1 MMGEFD
7 ENVAD
12 VSHDASE
19 QDVSTETYSIAD
31 SVLREPSAPSEYDA
45 PPQSWKREVA
55 ERHWGKL
62 DPELRGYLHS
72 REKEAGGKISE
83 LGRRASELEGVST
96 RYQPIDSIFE
106 RYRPH
111 IPEGLEPAQAIESL
125 LMAQRMLAEPETRQ
139 QAIGQLLQMYG
150 VDPLQLLPPQHREQ
164 FETAQRELQTTK
176 QAEVQRTLDEF
187 TKGKDYYPE
196 IRDAVIQEILA
207 IRKGAPG
214 LDNATVL
221 KLAHDRVVDRTGVK
235 GRLDAQAKAE
245 QEGRTAQALAER
257 LKEMQEREAKRKE
270 ENDRLIKAARRAAGV
285 NVKSSPVRAAPRTLD
300 DDLRAIA
307 HRVYGT

>member
-7 ENVAD
+7 ETVAD

-19 QDVSTETYSIAD
+19 QDVSTETYSTAEEI
-31 SVLREPSAPSEYDA
+31 LRQPSAASEYDA

-55 ERHWGKL
+55 ERHWSNL

-96 RYQPIDSIFE
+96 RYQPIEGVFE
-106 RYRPH
+106 RYRPD

-125 LMAQRMLAEPETRQ
+125 LMAQRMLSQPETRQ
-139 QAIGQLLQMYG
+139 QAIGQLLEMYG
-150 VDPLQLLPPQHREQ
+150 VDPMALLPPQMREQ
-164 FETAQRELQTTK
+164 FETAQRELQSTK
-176 QAEVQRTLDEF
+176 QAEVQRVLDDF
-187 TKGKDYYPE
+187 TKGKTYYAE
-196 IRDAVIQEILA
+196 IRDDVIKEIVE

-221 KLAHDRVVDRTGVK
+221 KLAHDRVVDRTGIK
-235 GRLDAQAKAE
+235 GRLEMEAKARE
-245 QEGRTAQALAER
+245 LEESQKREAER
-257 LKEMQEREAKRKE
+257 QKAQRAES
-270 ENDRLIKAARRAAGV
+270 DRLIKAAKRAAGI
-285 NVKSSPVRAAPRTLD
+285 NVKSSPVRPAPKSLD
-300 DDLRAIA
+300 DDLREIA
-307 HRVYGT
+307 HRHYGR